1 MICWKCGHLNEDTRQ
16 FCEKCG
22 ADIWH
27 ADSLP
32 NRLPQNGIQQNENQ
46 QTINYQDTNH
56 QNTNF
61 QTGGNRSSF
70 VSSEPSEP
78 EKNSVIKIAALV
90 FVVLYLIKTMM
101 FIPSFFSALGGIFD
115 GRHLFISIIT
125 LFFSILWMFSFVL
138 LVGALLLLAMRR
150 TNENGEY
157 LYLSVVLAE
166 ALHVAVAVL
175 RLLWNMIHIFV
186 LYRGR
191 MPVKVFLSELL
202 ILLFALA
209 VLALLFALFS
219 REGQKPLLGRSMDE
233 VKQMVKEL
241 PAVLQTEFEILSAQ
255 LSKAKAGKEGHDKG
269 QASFSEGSYGEQASS
284 NNGTFGGQVSSNH
297 NSYGSSASCPPGCS
311 REPLKTNRGLL
322 WFILFTFLTCGI
334 YNWYFY
340 YSIARDVNIICEGD
354 GEETAGLI
362 KHILLVLITCGI
374 YEYVWQCQLA
384 DRLRR
389 NASRYGVNVSENG
402 TTVVLWFIPGGFCC
416 GIGGFVALHIQIKNI
431 NKLAR
436 AYNEKLFAQNRP
448 NV

>member
-27 ADSLP
+27 ADSVP
-32 NRLPQNGIQQNENQ
+32 NRPPQNGIQQNANQ
-46 QTINYQDTNH
+46 QNINYQNTNH

-61 QTGGNRSSF
+61 QTGGNHSSF
-70 VSSEPSEP
+70 VSSESSEPSEP

-90 FVVLYLIKTMM
+90 FVVLYLIKTMI
-101 FIPSFFSALGGIFD
+101 FIPSFFPVLGGIFD
-115 GRHLFISIIT
+115 GRHLFISIIA

-138 LVGALLLLAMRR
+138 LVGALFLLAMRR

-175 RLLWNMIHIFV
+175 RLLWNMILI
-186 LYRGR
+186 LAIYRGR
-191 MPVKVFLSELL
+191 MPAKAFLSELL
-202 ILLFALA
+202 ILLLALA
-209 VLALLFALFS
+209 VLAILFALFS

-255 LSKAKAGKEGHDKG
+255 LSKARASKENGDKG
-269 QASFSEGSYGEQASS
+269 QASFSEGSYGGQSS
-284 NNGTFGGQVSSNH
+284 FPSGLAAEG
-297 NSYGSSASCPPGCS
+297 A
-311 REPLKTNRGLL
+311 LKTNRSLFL
-322 WFILFTFLTCGI
+322 FIVLNFLTCGI
-334 YNWYFY
+334 YGWYYY
-340 YSIARDVNIICEGD
+340 YSVAKDANIICAGD
-354 GEETAGLI
+354 GEETAGLL
-362 KHILLVLITCGI
+362 KHILLLLVTCGI
-374 YEYVWQCQLA
+374 YEYIWQCQFA

-389 NASRYGVNVSENG
+389 NASRYGVNIEENG
-402 TTVVLWFIPGGFCC
+402 TTVILWMFPGSICC
-416 GIGGFVALHIQIKNI
+416 GIGAFVAYHIQMKNI

-436 AYNEKLFAQNRP
+436 AYNEKMFAQNRT
-448 NV
+448 NR